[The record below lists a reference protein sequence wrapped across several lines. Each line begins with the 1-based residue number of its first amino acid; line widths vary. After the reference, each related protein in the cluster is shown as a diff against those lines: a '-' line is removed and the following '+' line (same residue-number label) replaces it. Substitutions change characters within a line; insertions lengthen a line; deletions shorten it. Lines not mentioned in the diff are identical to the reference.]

1 MQCCVLRIRIPNIHF
16 SAAAGILRD
25 KCGTVG
31 EIQRGV
37 ERRGDWLLLAA
48 CVIIPERF
56 VRATSI
62 LRANL
67 SSMMPLETATSESV
81 MKILNRRAQSV
92 VRSTRRSHFQAE
104 PTKKQV

>member
-16 SAAAGILRD
+16 SAAAGIPRD

-31 EIQRGV
+31 RFNAVLNGAE
-37 ERRGDWLLLAA
+37 LLAA

-67 SSMMPLETATSESV
+67 SSMMPLETAPSESV

-92 VRSTRRSHFQAE
+92 VRSTRRSQL
-104 PTKKQV
+104 PG